1 MSLYLCKTSDPSPC
15 CDLQAVLGAT
25 DSGQVIVL
33 CPTLE
38 DELRPASLL
47 QSCERRHRNLW
58 KNLEA
63 KVDENDHGNR
73 VYKII
78 YVYVLYVHLNVCI

>member
-1 MSLYLCKTSDPSPC
+1 MSHVTLPMQTSDPSPC

-38 DELRPASLL
+38 DELRPASR
-47 QSCERRHRNLW
+47 QSL
-58 KNLEA
+58 LEA
-63 KVDENDHGNR
+63 
-73 VYKII
+73 
-78 YVYVLYVHLNVCI
+78 

>member
-1 MSLYLCKTSDPSPC
+1 MASPRVA
-15 CDLQAVLGAT
+15 LIEAVLGAT

-38 DELRPASLL
+38 DELRPASR
-47 QSCERRHRNLW
+47 SDWWRNIVYFG

-63 KVDENDHGNR
+63 KVM
-73 VYKII
+73 K
-78 YVYVLYVHLNVCI
+78 LL